1 MQATPAGRSIAG
13 YFHTHPASPQMR
25 PPTPSADW
33 NIVPGVGRPG
43 SDARLHFMIEANR
56 RVWGLMA
63 RRHAFIVGILQGTR
77 LRGIDQSTP
86 QINYCWGMS

>member
-1 MQATPAGRSIAG
+1 MPTLNVLMCAHTMLSIVENPAVSTRA
-13 YFHTHPASPQMR
+13 
-25 PPTPSADW
+25 
-33 NIVPGVGRPG
+33 V
-43 SDARLHFMIEANR
+43 IEANR

-63 RRHAFIVGILQGTR
+63 SRHAFIVGILQGTR